1 MMIIRPFEQA
11 DFPELKEIYQQG
23 IDTGNATFQTSAKN
37 WPEWDA
43 SVLAECRLVAVENG
57 QLTGWAALAPVSS
70 RCAYTGVAEA
80 SVYVATSA
88 RRAGTGHQLLS
99 HLATASEDAGIW
111 TLNAGIFPENE
122 ASIALFTKNGFR
134 IVGTQH
140 KLGKMQ
146 DKWRDVVSLERRS
159 GIVGI
164 D

>member
-1 MMIIRPFEQA
+1 MMIIRSFKKA
-11 DFPELKEIYQQG
+11 DFSELKEIYQQG
-23 IDTGNATFQTSAKN
+23 IDTGNATFQTRAKD
-37 WPEWDA
+37 WPEWDR
-43 SVLAECRLVAVENG
+43 SVLAQCRLVAVEND
-57 QLTGWAALAPVSS
+57 QLTGWAALSPVSS
-70 RCAYTGVAEA
+70 RCVYAGVAEA

-88 RRAGTGHQLLS
+88 RGAGTGHHLLS
-99 HLATASEDAGIW
+99 HLATASEEDGIW

-159 GIVGI
+159 TIVGI

>member
-1 MMIIRPFEQA
+1 MTMIRSFETA

-23 IDTGNATFQTSAKN
+23 IDTGNATFQTSTKN
-37 WPEWDA
+37 WPEWDR
-43 SVLAECRLVAVENG
+43 SVLTKCRLVAVENG
-57 QLTGWAALAPVSS
+57 KLTGWAALSPVSS
-70 RCAYTGVAEA
+70 RCAYAGVAEA
-80 SVYVATSA
+80 SVYVATVA
-88 RRAGTGHQLLS
+88 RGAGTGHHLLS

-122 ASIALFTKNGFR
+122 ASIALFVKNGFR
-134 IVGTQH
+134 IIGTQH

-159 GIVGI
+159 AIVGI